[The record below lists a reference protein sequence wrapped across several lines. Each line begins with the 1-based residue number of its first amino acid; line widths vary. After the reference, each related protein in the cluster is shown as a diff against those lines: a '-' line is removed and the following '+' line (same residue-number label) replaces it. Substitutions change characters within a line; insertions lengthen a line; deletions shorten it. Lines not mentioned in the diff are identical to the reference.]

1 MEFDGCV
8 FQLSFEEDLRISSMF
23 SGEGECVPFSNSLY
37 PSGNVEDW
45 LLEVENTMRGSLRE
59 ILRRALLE
67 YAEVKFL
74 FSKGVLPLIDESDKC
89 FFCFAFAL
97 KSLAQHNPFPS
108 SKYSDFQTTLSA
120 KPLLG
125 KLFLLLIFIS
135 MASHLAYLTWK

>member
-135 MASHLAYLTWK
+135 MASHLAYFTWK

>member
-1 MEFDGCV
+1 MEVDGCV

-37 PSGNVEDW
+37 PTGNVEDW

-74 FSKGVLPLIDESDKC
+74 FSKGVLPLIDESDKS

-108 SKYSDFQTTLSA
+108 SKNSDFQTRPSA

-135 MASHLAYLTWK
+135 MASYLVYFTWK

>member
-1 MEFDGCV
+1 MEVDGCV

-37 PSGNVEDW
+37 PTGNVEDW

-59 ILRRALLE
+59 ILHRALLE
-67 YAEVKFL
+67 YAEVKFH
-74 FSKGVLPLIDESDKC
+74 FSKGVLALIDESNKC

-97 KSLAQHNPFPS
+97 KILVQNNPFPS

-135 MASHLAYLTWK
+135 IASHLAYFTWK

>member
-1 MEFDGCV
+1 MEVDGCV

-67 YAEVKFL
+67 YAEVKFH
-74 FSKGVLPLIDESDKC
+74 FSKGVLPLIDESNKC

-108 SKYSDFQTTLSA
+108 SKNSDFQTRLSA

-125 KLFLLLIFIS
+125 KLFLLLIFLS
-135 MASHLAYLTWK
+135 MAFHLAYFTWK

>member
-1 MEFDGCV
+1 MEVDGCV

-37 PSGNVEDW
+37 PTGNVEDW

-59 ILRRALLE
+59 ILHRALLE
-67 YAEVKFL
+67 YAEVKFH
-74 FSKGVLPLIDESDKC
+74 FSKDVLPLIDESNKG

-135 MASHLAYLTWK
+135 LASHLAYFTWK

>member
-1 MEFDGCV
+1 MEVDGCV

-37 PSGNVEDW
+37 PTGNVEDW

-59 ILRRALLE
+59 ILHRALLE
-67 YAEVKFL
+67 YAEVKFH
-74 FSKGVLPLIDESDKC
+74 FSKGVLPLIDESNKC

-108 SKYSDFQTTLSA
+108 SNNSDFQTRPSA

-125 KLFLLLIFIS
+125 KLLLLLIFIS
-135 MASHLAYLTWK
+135 MTSHLAYFTWK

>member
-1 MEFDGCV
+1 MEVDGCV

-74 FSKGVLPLIDESDKC
+74 FSKGVLLLIDESDKC

-108 SKYSDFQTTLSA
+108 
-120 KPLLG
+120 
-125 KLFLLLIFIS
+125 
-135 MASHLAYLTWK
+135 

>member
-37 PSGNVEDW
+37 PTGNVEDW

-59 ILRRALLE
+59 ILHRALLE
-67 YAEVKFL
+67 YAEVKFH
-74 FSKGVLPLIDESDKC
+74 FSKDVLPLIDESNKC

-135 MASHLAYLTWK
+135 MASYLAYFTWK